1 MGATRPSI
9 VGVVSN
15 MRRPLAI
22 ALVGLLVG
30 AALINRIEQDPGYV
44 FISIAEVTIETSFWF
59 AL

>member
-15 MRRPLAI
+15 MRRPLAM

-44 FISIAEVTIETSFWF
+44 FISIAEVHY
-59 AL
+59 